1 MQLPGDN
8 CLFSAKEKVILTL
21 VKNGN
26 EGFIQDDC
34 KTGEQ

>member
-1 MQLPGDN
+1 MQVPGDN

-21 VKNGN
+21 KNGK
-26 EGFIQDDC
+26 ERFVQDDR